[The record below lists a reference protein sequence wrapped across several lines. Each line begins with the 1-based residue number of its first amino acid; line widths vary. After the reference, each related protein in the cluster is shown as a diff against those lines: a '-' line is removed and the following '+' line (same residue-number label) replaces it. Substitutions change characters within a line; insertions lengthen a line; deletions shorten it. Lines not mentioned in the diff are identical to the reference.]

1 MKIRATLLICGLVA
15 LAGCDSDVDMRVRVL
30 VPADVASIPSGVIR
44 LSLWVYDPMLADAPA
59 SLADVESVRFNHV
72 NGRVE
77 TFHLHLEADVPG
89 RQKHYI
95 TAQGFELT
103 PECERYVLYGPE
115 EFGAPSVIVMQT
127 VPQPGCFDRLD

>member
-1 MKIRATLLICGLVA
+1 MLICGLGILSA
-15 LAGCDSDVDMRVRVL
+15 CDSDVDQQVRVIL
-30 VPADVASIPSGVIR
+30 PADLPSIPSGVIR
-44 LSLWVYDPMLADAPA
+44 MSLWVYDPLLADAPA
-59 SLADVESVRFNHV
+59 TLADMDSVRFSHV
-72 NGRVE
+72 NGQAQ
-77 TFHLHLEADVPG
+77 TFHLFVEADVPG

-115 EFGAPSVIVMQT
+115 EFGAPSVIVMQS